1 MTNTYGTIATP
12 FQAPLSQLT
21 LSRRNA
27 RMTSPKAIS
36 ELAALIDSQGQLQNL
51 IVTEEH
57 VDGKPTGRLE
67 VVAGGRR
74 WRAMQLLVER
84 GRWSPDHPV
93 DVKLRDREQAEEA
106 SLAENSAR
114 EAMHPADEFEAF
126 KRLID
131 SGAAIEDVAARFG
144 VTPLVVQR
152 RLKLA
157 NVSPKIIQLY
167 RDGEASLEQ
176 LMALAITSDHKAQE
190 RAWKEAAQSW
200 DRNPEALR
208 RKLAKGEIEVRNSKL
223 AKFVTLETYEAA
235 GGHVERDLFSD
246 AGNGYLAD
254 GALLEQLASDKLEA
268 AATEIR
274 AEGWAWVEAKPDF
287 QAYRVH
293 YDYERLPSTT
303 AERSK
308 AQKARVKAL
317 DKERTEAQKAVEQ
330 LEDNDDYGD
339 AHDEHSAR
347 LEAIDDELAAIE
359 QSLEQWSADDKA
371 RSGAILAITEGGVVQ
386 IHRGL
391 VDKQKARTAGGGTS
405 AGADDSGSDT
415 PAKKPADKTTLSA
428 SLASRLTAHRTA
440 ALQLHLVE
448 QPTLALAVL
457 VHGMLLKLFRDATY
471 KFATLSALDLSVSD
485 KMHGL
490 PAIADDLDASLA
502 WTRLQELRVQLLAG
516 LPKADGAL
524 LAHLIALPQ
533 QDLLQLLALCSAA
546 SISAVA
552 TAEGPRAA
560 DAVAEAAGLDMADWW
575 SATAGSYLNF
585 VPKTLAIAAVTEA
598 CGKKAAAPLASMKK
612 ADLAASAEQLLAGT
626 RWLPKILRGPKKAT
640 PKAAP
645 ANKAGRPPVR
655 YRDENGNTWTGRGKR
670 PGWVEAA
677 LKDGKTLDEL
687 LVRDTQEVEA

>member
-1 MTNTYGTIATP
+1 MTTTYGTIATP

-21 LSRRNA
+21 LSPRNA

-131 SGAAIEDVAARFG
+131 SGASIEDVAARFG
-144 VTPLVVQR
+144 VTPLVVKR
-152 RLKLA
+152 RLTLA
-157 NVSPKIIQLY
+157 SVSPKMIQVY

-176 LMALAITSDHKAQE
+176 LMALTITSDHKAQE
-190 RAWKEAAQSW
+190 RAWKDADQPW

-223 AKFVTLETYEAA
+223 AKFVTLEAYEAA

-254 GALLEQLASDKLEA
+254 GALLEQLASDRLEA

-317 DKERTEAQKAVEQ
+317 EKERTEAQKAIEQ

-347 LEAIDDELAAIE
+347 LEAIEDELAAIE

-391 VDKQKARTAGGGTS
+391 VDKQKARAAAGTN
-405 AGADDSGSDT
+405 AGADDCGSDT

-457 VHGMLLKLFRDATY
+457 AHGMLLKLFRDATY

-490 PAIADDLDASLA
+490 PAIADDLHTVPA
-502 WTRLQELRVQLLAG
+502 WAQLQELRTQLLAG
-516 LPKADGAL
+516 LPKGDGAL

-533 QDLLQLLALCSAA
+533 QDLLQLLALCTAA
-546 SISAVA
+546 STSAVFA
-552 TAEGPRAA
+552 AEGPRAA

-575 SATAGSYLNF
+575 SATADGYLSL

-598 CGKKAAAPLASMKK
+598 CGKKAAAPLANMKK
-612 ADLAASAEQLLAGT
+612 ADLAAKAEELLADT

-645 ANKAGRPPVR
+645 ANKPGRPAVR

-687 LVRDTQEVEA
+687 LATDAQEAEA

>member
-1 MTNTYGTIATP
+1 MTTP
-12 FQAPLSQLT
+12 QHTSLQQIPLSQLI
-21 LSRRNA
+21 LSPRNA
-27 RMTSPKAIS
+27 RQTSPKAIE
-36 ELAALIDSQGQLQNL
+36 ELAALLDSQGQLQNL
-51 IVTEEH
+51 IVTEELA
-57 VDGKPTGRLE
+57 DGQPTGRFE
-67 VVAGGRR
+67 VAAGGRR

-93 DVKLRDREQAEEA
+93 DVKLHDSEQAEEA

-131 SGAAIEDVAARFG
+131 AGAAIEDVAARFG

-157 NVSPKIIQLY
+157 TVSPKMIQLY

-176 LMALAITSDHKAQE
+176 LMALAITSDHKAQD
-190 RAWKEAAQSW
+190 RAWKEAPNPW

-223 AKFVTLETYEAA
+223 AKFVTLEAYEAA

-254 GALLEQLASDKLEA
+254 SALLEQLASDKLEA
-268 AATEIR
+268 AANEIR

-287 QAYRVH
+287 QYYRVH
-293 YDYERLPSTT
+293 YDYDRLPSTT
-303 AERSK
+303 GELTK
-308 AQKARVKAL
+308 AQKTRVKAL
-317 DKERTEAQKAVEQ
+317 EKERTEVQKGIDQ

-347 LEAIDDELAAIE
+347 LEAIDDERAAIE
-359 QSLEQWSADDKA
+359 QSREQWSAEDKA
-371 RSGAILAITEGGVVQ
+371 RSGAILAITDGGVVQ
-386 IHRGL
+386 IIRGL
-391 VDKQKARTAGGGTS
+391 VDKQKARTAGGTS
-405 AGADDSGSDT
+405 AGNDDSNSDT
-415 PAKKPADKTTLSA
+415 PEKKPADKATLSA
-428 SLASRLTAHRTA
+428 GLASRLTAHRTA
-440 ALQLHLVE
+440 ALQLHLAE

-471 KFATLSALDLSVSD
+471 KFTTLSALDFSVSD

-490 PAIADDLDASLA
+490 PAIADDLDASPS
-502 WTRLQELRVQLLAG
+502 WTRLQELRAQLLAG

-533 QDLLQLLALCSAA
+533 QDLLQLLALCTAA

-612 ADLAASAEQLLAGT
+612 ADLATKAEELLAGT
-626 RWLPKILRGPKKAT
+626 RWLPKILRGPKKAA
-640 PKAAP
+640 PKPAAASKP
-645 ANKAGRPPVR
+645 GKPPVR

-687 LVRDTQEVEA
+687 LATDAQEVEA